1 METKDKKNSP
11 VVDEYVN
18 VESEAVVNEGNPGA
32 GKVEGEKEESK
43 FPEKAVE
50 TAKVIGKATSGA
62 AKTVGKVV
70 GGVAKSV
77 GFFTNIASF
86 FVSNLQTIAK
96 TAGTVVGGVAK
107 SAGLFTNL
115 ASFFVANLHTILITM
130 AITVAAGLV
139 GYIVKDML
147 EGPKIEDTANIVQ
160 EVKKISEFTTACFYE
175 ESVIQGSKTTTKKHW
190 YGEKIDTIKHEI
202 VLTAKCKVRAGFD
215 LSMLGENDL
224 VVKGDTV
231 SIKLPVPKILDV
243 ISNPSDYKI
252 FEETGDWGHE
262 EIVAM
267 QSERKEK
274 VLENALEHNI
284 LEKANQIGKGRIVT
298 LFQGLGFNVI
308 NVTLSDI
315 PAREQAPAEPIVAAP
330 AENAPAAEPVP
341 AVEVVSAV
349 EEQMPIDTLSQVL

>member
-1 METKDKKNSP
+1 MDTKDKKNSP

-18 VESEAVVNEGNPGA
+18 VENEAVVNDGNPGA
-32 GKVEGEKEESK
+32 GKVEGEKEESQ
-43 FPEKAVE
+43 FFEKAVE
-50 TAKVIGKATSGA
+50 TAKVVAKVTSGA
-62 AKTVGKVV
+62 AKTAGIVVGVAKTAGTVV
-70 GGVAKSV
+70 GGV
-77 GFFTNIASF
+77 
-86 FVSNLQTIAK
+86 AK

-107 SAGLFTNL
+107 SAGLFTKM
-115 ASFFVANLHTILITM
+115 ASFFVANFQTILIAT
-130 AITVAAGLV
+130 AITAAAGLV
-139 GYIVKDML
+139 GFIIKDML

-175 ESVIQGSKTTTKKHW
+175 ESVIQDSKTTTKKHW

-224 VVKGDTV
+224 VAKGDTV

-274 VLENALEHNI
+274 DLENALEHNI
-284 LEKANQIGKGRIVT
+284 LEKANKIGKGRIVT

-330 AENAPAAEPVP
+330 AENVSAAEPVP
-341 AVEVVSAV
+341 AVEVVPAV

>member
-1 METKDKKNSP
+1 MDTKDKKNSP

-18 VESEAVVNEGNPGA
+18 VESEAVVNERNPGA

-43 FPEKAVE
+43 FFEKAVE
-50 TAKVIGKATSGA
+50 TAKVVEKVTSGA
-62 AKTVGKVV
+62 AKTAGKVV
-70 GGVAKSV
+70 GGVAKSA
-77 GFFTNIASF
+77 GFFANI
-86 FVSNLQTIAK
+86 
-96 TAGTVVGGVAK
+96 
-107 SAGLFTNL
+107 
-115 ASFFVANLHTILITM
+115 ASFFVANLQTILIAM
-130 AITVAAGLV
+130 AITAAAGLV
-139 GYIVKDML
+139 GSIVKDML
-147 EGPKIEDTANIVQ
+147 EGPKIEDTANIVE

-175 ESVIQGSKTTTKKHW
+175 ESVIHGSKTTTKKHW
-190 YGEKIDTIKHEI
+190 YGKNIDTIKHEI

-231 SIKLPVPKILDV
+231 SIKLPVPKIFDV
-243 ISNPSDYKI
+243 ISNPSDYKT

-298 LFQGLGFNVI
+298 LFQGLGFNVV
-308 NVTLSDI
+308 NVTLSDV
-315 PAREQAPAEPIVAAP
+315 PAREQAPAEPMVAAP
-330 AENAPAAEPVP
+330 AENVPAENAPASEPVP
-341 AVEVVSAV
+341 AVEVVPAV
-349 EEQMPIDTLSQVL
+349 EEQMPIDTLSQLL